1 MLLVSW
7 CPPRCRA
14 WRPMSSSRG
23 GPRLCRALG
32 HELFRTSV
40 SCQLCTT
47 HPVIGLAPLTWIEER
62 RARSRSAFLARE
74 ESAAVPRLLCE
85 GRCMV
90 DGRCGGRCRAMH
102 RRSCAV
108 LLRIIRERRS

>member
-1 MLLVSW
+1 MPLVSW
-7 CPPRCRA
+7 CLPRCRA
-14 WRPMSSSRG
+14 RRAMPSSRG
-23 GPRLCRALG
+23 GPRLCR
-32 HELFRTSV
+32 ELFRTSV
-40 SCQLCTT
+40 PCQLRTT

-74 ESAAVPRLLCE
+74 ESAAVPRWPCE

-90 DGRCGGRCRAMH
+90 DGRCGGRCRAMQ